1 MHGFDTCLP
10 VFVSQRS
17 EKEKLTAE
25 KRQLDQ
31 MRLKTWENYSVLY
44 DRLCAEAKLQ
54 PEQLQVFAKYT
65 SLAECPFSTHLS
77 TKAQLYNC
85 SEPELQSLASCLGT
99 DTGIYEPGTST
110 RSANTQNCAASDLRS
125 TEPPHTGNRETMSS
139 SPDQISK
146 LETDKS

>member
-1 MHGFDTCLP
+1 MHRFDTCLL
-10 VFVSQRS
+10 VFVTQRS

-31 MRLKTWENYSVLY
+31 LRLKTRENYSVLY

-77 TKAQLYNC
+77 TKAQLYHP
-85 SEPELQSLASCLGT
+85 SELQPLASCLGT

-110 RSANTQNCAASDLRS
+110 RSVNTQNLAASDLRS
-125 TEPPHTGNRETMSS
+125 TEPPHTGNNKTMSIS
-139 SPDQISK
+139 TDQISK
-146 LETDKS
+146 PETDQS

>member
-10 VFVSQRS
+10 FVAQRS

-31 MRLKTWENYSVLY
+31 LRLKTRENYSVLY

-77 TKAQLYNC
+77 TKAQLYHH
-85 SEPELQSLASCLGT
+85 SRAELQLLASCLGN

-110 RSANTQNCAASDLRS
+110 RSVNTHSLAASNLRS
-125 TEPPHTGNRETMSS
+125 TEAPHTGNSKTMSIS
-139 SPDQISK
+139 TDQISK
-146 LETDKS
+146 PETNKS

>member
-1 MHGFDTCLP
+1 MALDTCLP
-10 VFVSQRS
+10 VLFLQRS

-25 KRQLDQ
+25 KRHLDL
-31 MRLKTWENYSVLY
+31 MRLKTRENYSVLY

-77 TKAQLYNC
+77 TKVQLYPC
-85 SEPELQSLASCLGT
+85 SEPELQPLASCLGT
-99 DTGIYEPGTST
+99 DTGIFEPGTST
-110 RSANTQNCAASDLRS
+110 RPANTQNHAASDLQS
-125 TEPPHTGNRETMSS
+125 TEPPHTGNRETI